1 VGERTLIRGAIKVG
15 SVRMPQPKPKAK
27 IKLGRMTISVYDWET
42 LEKVLEKVLPAS
54 PKMRDNSIPEN
65 PPPPPEILA
74 GEKTEAVVPEW
85 VKGNPWLTQIAQLAK
100 LDEQL

>member
-1 VGERTLIRGAIKVG
+1 
-15 SVRMPQPKPKAK
+15 MPQPKPKAK
-27 IKLGRMTISVYDWET
+27 IRVGRATISVYDEET
-42 LEKVLEKVLPAS
+42 LEKVLEKVLSASPISAS

-65 PPPPPEILA
+65 PPPPPEILT

-85 VKGNPWLTQIAQLAK
+85 VKGNPWLTQISQLAK